1 MSLAPWSMCHIW
13 KIWKLAIKNRK
24 MHFYQSFGVT
34 KFLTWRGNG
43 SQKALPNG
51 NLALKISYLMEIW
64 LSKLLTG
71 REFGFQKHY
80 QAGIGLSKSLT
91 GWESGHDMTKMH
103 FSIFIAEISHMT
115 TFQEFIKEWLFAENM
130 SFNQFFCVLRIS
142 FCFNIRKYIFFGNY
156 LFFRFSD
163 CLLIEENMTFTLNI
177 IVSCSFCYVL
187 NTKIIL

>member
-1 MSLAPWSMCHIW
+1 
-13 KIWKLAIKNRK
+13 

-34 KFLTWRGNG
+34 KFLTGRGNG

-91 GWESGHDMTKMH
+91 G
-103 FSIFIAEISHMT
+103 
-115 TFQEFIKEWLFAENM
+115 
-130 SFNQFFCVLRIS
+130 
-142 FCFNIRKYIFFGNY
+142 
-156 LFFRFSD
+156 
-163 CLLIEENMTFTLNI
+163 
-177 IVSCSFCYVL
+177 
-187 NTKIIL
+187 